1 MISESRFLSGGY
13 STFITTSNQWNI
25 WADDDSVFQIC
36 SVCEASFC
44 SWHRFRHDAIVS
56 GRKNG
61 YLLPPFLSPSPSVSL
76 PTTSLLLPPFSLL
89 ESNKKKDLS
98 VFWASFLFLEMLVLE
113 TMRRKLMHHLPVF
126 HSPHAFTGWWW
137 GWVGEIA
144 SLAIAHS
151 PAEERGCAVVVAMVE
166 ELVWMIRER
175 KPKTS
180 FLFSPGATCPVGYSG
195 AASFLDLNWLFP
207 R

>member
-1 MISESRFLSGGY
+1 MEHMSWWRFCFSDLQCLWSQFLLLTQVLPWCYCIWEKEWISSSSFSLFISLSLSPY
-13 STFITTSNQWNI
+13 
-25 WADDDSVFQIC
+25 D
-36 SVCEASFC
+36 
-44 SWHRFRHDAIVS
+44 
-56 GRKNG
+56 
-61 YLLPPFLSPSPSVSL
+61 LSPSPL
-76 PTTSLLLPPFSLL
+76 PSSPHFSLL

-195 AASFLDLNWLFP
+195 AVSFLDLNWLLP